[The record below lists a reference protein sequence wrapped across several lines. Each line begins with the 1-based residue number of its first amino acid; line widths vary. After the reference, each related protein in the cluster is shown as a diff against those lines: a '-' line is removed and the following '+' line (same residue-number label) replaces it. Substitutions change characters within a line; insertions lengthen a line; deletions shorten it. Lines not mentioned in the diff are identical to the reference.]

1 MVGAVGTQVTNIQE
15 DVSVHPFLSLP
26 SHPRAALAHVA
37 GFGSGQ
43 SSLLQAAVPAL
54 LWGAELQVIAESAAC
69 LWASGAPCCCGS
81 DGRFIG
87 ISLLPNLWCS
97 VEMLEEQ
104 HVQGVVSL
112 QTDV

>member
-69 LWASGAPCCCGS
+69 LWASGAPPSPAAVGVMADSLASAYCP
-81 DGRFIG
+81 
-87 ISLLPNLWCS
+87 ISGAPSKC
-97 VEMLEEQ
+97 
-104 HVQGVVSL
+104 
-112 QTDV
+112 

>member
-54 LWGAELQVIAESAAC
+54 L
-69 LWASGAPCCCGS
+69 
-81 DGRFIG
+81 
-87 ISLLPNLWCS
+87 
-97 VEMLEEQ
+97 
-104 HVQGVVSL
+104 
-112 QTDV
+112 